1 MKQETHFNRKKMLLN
16 AAFYICAALLFTV
29 LAMFCFYRLG
39 DKPIYDFDEARHG
52 ASAYEMMQSGEWIV
66 TTYQGTPDYWNLKP
80 PLSEWIICAFFA
92 LFGYTKT
99 AFRAYAAIS
108 VFLCVVML
116 FMWSWKKIGKCGA
129 LFTVLAML
137 AITPLWMYHCA
148 RSGDANALFLLLCT
162 ISTICVAEAFDR
174 SSNYLILSCLCVS
187 LAFLTKSFH
196 AVILVL
202 EMFAVLL
209 ILRKQIRISK
219 ATLILSLAALIL
231 PTGLWALLRYRC
243 DGMAF
248 LSEMLFTDVLHRSA
262 DAIEGHVGGPAFYFD
277 FLLSDLGVL
286 ACLTAIPAGLVL
298 LKKHTHY
305 HIVLVTAILLPLFLF
320 SVAKT
325 KLEWYVYSV
334 FPAIALLG
342 GDGIQKLADSEQ
354 KWIYKGLALCI
365 PVFIATLTTY
375 HSAYGIMIVPVAKD
389 PVQSAL
395 EVCLDR
401 EDETSSHTIYLDL
414 SDKEYETWSQARY
427 LTILLAGDG
436 HPGNGTI
443 EDWKN
448 DKGALLFTTEDS
460 ASASEGQIIRS
471 FEGYCLL
478 AQ

>member
-1 MKQETHFNRKKMLLN
+1 M
-16 AAFYICAALLFTV
+16 
-29 LAMFCFYRLG
+29 
-39 DKPIYDFDEARHG
+39 
-52 ASAYEMMQSGEWIV
+52 
-66 TTYQGTPDYWNLKP
+66 
-80 PLSEWIICAFFA
+80 
-92 LFGYTKT
+92 
-99 AFRAYAAIS
+99 
-108 VFLCVVML
+108 
-116 FMWSWKKIGKCGA
+116 
-129 LFTVLAML
+129 
-137 AITPLWMYHCA
+137 
-148 RSGDANALFLLLCT
+148 
-162 ISTICVAEAFDR
+162 
-174 SSNYLILSCLCVS
+174 
-187 LAFLTKSFH
+187 
-196 AVILVL
+196 
-202 EMFAVLL
+202 
-209 ILRKQIRISK
+209 
-219 ATLILSLAALIL
+219 
-231 PTGLWALLRYRC
+231 
-243 DGMAF
+243 
-248 LSEMLFTDVLHRSA
+248 
-262 DAIEGHVGGPAFYFD
+262 
-277 FLLSDLGVL
+277 
-286 ACLTAIPAGLVL
+286 
-298 LKKHTHY
+298 
-305 HIVLVTAILLPLFLF
+305 LPLFLF

-414 SDKEYETWSQARY
+414 SDNEYETWSQARY
-427 LTILLAGDG
+427 LTIQLAGDG